1 MQLIEGVAFL
11 QNRQKNPLISIHL
24 TLFRILGEKIPS
36 LLPDFPC
43 NWSNPCKIEIMLT
56 FLIEMLELPNF
67 GHIDVLSTI

>member
-11 QNRQKNPLISIHL
+11 QNRQKNPPISIHL
-24 TLFRILGEKIPS
+24 TLFRILGEKIPF

-43 NWSNPCKIEIMLT
+43 NWSNLCKIDIMFT

>member
-36 LLPDFPC
+36 PLPDFPC